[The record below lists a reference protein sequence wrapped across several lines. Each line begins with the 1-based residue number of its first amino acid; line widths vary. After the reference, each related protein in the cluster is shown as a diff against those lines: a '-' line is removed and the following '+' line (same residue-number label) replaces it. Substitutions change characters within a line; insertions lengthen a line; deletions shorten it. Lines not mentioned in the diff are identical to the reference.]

1 MTAEPS
7 TPNGITPVPTR
18 EKNIFMRIITMNTSN
33 QKSGRSLPLWR
44 QLLLQVI
51 TLAIGFEVMF
61 PIMYIIT
68 LSFSSKTERPSTLQ
82 LIPQELSVIGY
93 QQVLDHPTANPVTF
107 LELLKNSFVLSIGVG
122 LVALLIAVTAAY
134 AFSRFHF
141 KARQVLMVL
150 VFIPLLMPAVGLS
163 TPLYLLMNSVRVMD
177 CGNGVTAIA
186 PFMACNADVT
196 GKLVFN
202 LRDSLLGVGIAM
214 ISGALPFAVWNLKGY
229 LDTIPHELEEA
240 AAIDGANANQVFFL
254 IVLPL
259 AIPQLAV
266 TFFLG
271 FIGHWQEFALPWL
284 FLTKPQDY
292 TLSMTLYNMTGQY
305 ASSIPW
311 NRFAAMAV
319 IVALPVAI
327 IYIALQKYITGGLT
341 TGAVKG

>member
-1 MTAEPS
+1 MTAESS
-7 TPNGITPVPTR
+7 TPNGITPVPAR
-18 EKNIFMRIITMNTSN
+18 GKNIFTRILTMNTSN

-44 QLLLQVI
+44 QLLLQLI

-61 PIMYIIT
+61 PILYIIT
-68 LSFSSKTERPSTLQ
+68 LSLSSKTERPSTLQ
-82 LIPQELSVIGY
+82 LIPNELSFIGY
-93 QQVLDHPTANPVTF
+93 QQVLDHPTANPVSF
-107 LELLKNSFVLSIGVG
+107 LELLRNSFMLSIGVG
-122 LVALLIAVTAAY
+122 VVALLIAVTAAY

-163 TPLYLLMNSVRVMD
+163 TPLYLLMNSVHILD
-177 CGNGVTAIA
+177 CGNGTTAVA
-186 PFMACNADVT
+186 PFFDCAANANSS
-196 GKLVFN
+196 LIFN

-240 AAIDGANANQVFFL
+240 AEIDGADANQVFFL

-284 FLTKPQDY
+284 FLTKPENY